1 MRFPSLL
8 VLLTV
13 GLAVGCE
20 QSQMHTA
27 NKPVTTPTPTTD
39 NSPEVAPA
47 VTPVA
52 RPADQT
58 VVPAPDNSAVN
69 ARDDN
74 TAAKTPIDQ
83 NENEADVKTTADIR
97 KRVLEQPD
105 FSVNARNVKIITADG
120 TVTLRGPVAT
130 EAERDTIK
138 KIAEEVAG
146 DSKVDSQL
154 EIAP

>member
-1 MRFPSLL
+1 MRFRSLL
-8 VLLTV
+8 LLLTV
-13 GLAVGCE
+13 ALACGCE
-20 QSQMHTA
+20 QSQVQTT
-27 NKPVTTPTPTTD
+27 NKPLTPTPTTD
-39 NSPEVAPA
+39 NSPGVAPA
-47 VTPVA
+47 VTPVT

-74 TAAKTPIDQ
+74 ASAKTPIDQ
-83 NENEADVKTTADIR
+83 NENEADVKITADIR

-120 TVTLRGPVAT
+120 KVTLRGPVAT
-130 EAERDTIK
+130 EAERDTIR

-146 DSKVDSQL
+146 NGKVDSQL